1 MNYLQ
6 LNCEDQLVPCYHIYL
21 EVKIMIFFILIN
33 LIFMT
38 VHTRTYLKGAP
49 LLFHLVQ
56 WQLRSSH
63 NIASKL
69 QQVKDLQ
76 ED

>member
-1 MNYLQ
+1 
-6 LNCEDQLVPCYHIYL
+6 
-21 EVKIMIFFILIN
+21 MIFFILIN

-56 WQLRSSH
+56 WHLRSSH

>member
-1 MNYLQ
+1 
-6 LNCEDQLVPCYHIYL
+6 
-21 EVKIMIFFILIN
+21 MIFFILIN
-33 LIFMT
+33 LIFVT

-49 LLFHLVQ
+49 LLFRLVQ
-56 WQLRSSH
+56 WHLRSSH